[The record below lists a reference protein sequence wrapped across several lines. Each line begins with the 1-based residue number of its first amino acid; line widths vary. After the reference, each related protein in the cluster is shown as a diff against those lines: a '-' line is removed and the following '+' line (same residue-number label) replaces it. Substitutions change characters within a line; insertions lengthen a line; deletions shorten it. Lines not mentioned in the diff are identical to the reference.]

1 MKKAKT
7 IRKYNRIITFPI
19 DTKNCKVSINNI
31 ILSRI
36 FCGEYYKILHQNMKE
51 DLSRYKILFYQ

>member
-31 ILSRI
+31 ILCYESFVENI
-36 FCGEYYKILHQNMKE
+36 TKYYTKT
-51 DLSRYKILFYQ
+51 